1 MGQIFVK
8 ASMRAKAYTRNT
20 NLSIGGKVLKRN
32 TKLGRQV
39 RKERVIGKLNK
50 GMERA
55 DLQMRHGYLNSG
67 ARRLET
73 LHARKMRVF
82 SMK

>member
-55 DLQMRHGYLNSG
+55 DSPNASWLSEQWCTPS
-67 ARRLET
+67 
-73 LHARKMRVF
+73 
-82 SMK
+82 